1 VHRLD
6 PQNLDLQGK
15 ILIEASAGT
24 GKTYTI
30 GHLFVRLLLEK
41 ELSVDQIL
49 VVTFTQAATEELRDR
64 LRLRLRQTLD
74 ALNKEQD
81 DDLLQRLADNTANK
95 NEAQILLTDALTRM
109 DEAAIFT
116 IHSFCQ
122 RMLQEHAF
130 ESGSPFT
137 MDLLDDEQPLR
148 QRVIEDFW
156 RQHFYSASVER
167 MAWITSL
174 WKTPQDL
181 LKALGSHWNQPH
193 IRFLP
198 TVDKTILAENEQLLD
213 DLFTDA
219 CKEWQGAKTEI
230 IGLLENAG
238 KEKLISSAKKKYSP
252 KQLQMATEAMQLLV
266 ARDHAPSLLPEILLL
281 FTAGHIRDCLLKKAK
296 GIAPEHHFF
305 TLFEQ
310 LYKQHQKLVIL
321 RRGHILQTARTY
333 LLAELARRKQSLA
346 QLSFQDLLS
355 HLDTALHGTGGQRLA
370 LSIGKRFPVIMVDE
384 FQDTDPIQY
393 DIFSTI
399 HRKNPHHSLFLIGD
413 PKQAIYR
420 FRGADIF
427 TYLQAREE
435 TAPEKRQT
443 MTTNYRAST
452 SMVTAVNQLF
462 NRENAFLINA
472 TRIPFTPVQA
482 AGMTDR
488 APLLIDQKQPEPL
501 QCLGLPE
508 TEKKTGLAKYE
519 AKEYAAH
526 SCARK
531 IAELLSLAEQDRAML
546 AGHPLAA
553 GDIAVLVRTHREAA
567 EVRRALRGADI
578 ASVYLS
584 QDSVFSTQEARQL
597 IFLLAAL
604 SDTGNSGQLRTAL
617 ATELMGYTA
626 AELDD
631 IGHDEKKWEKIIS
644 NMSSYNTLIQRY
656 GFFTM
661 FQQLL
666 ADRIIVSRILADK
679 DGERKMTN
687 FLHLADLLQEAGQE
701 ISGTDKLLSWLVDQ
715 IKNQESMADNR
726 QLRLESD
733 ENLVAIV
740 TIHKAKGMEYPVVFL
755 PFLWSARPCKQN
767 ETLSFHPENRADQL
781 YVDLGT
787 GDEHHFQ
794 LAEKERLAED
804 MRLLYVAFTRAKYL
818 CYYCWGKINNI
829 KDSALS
835 HLLSLPAVDNVAPQV
850 DLPWTESVKAD
861 SIIRQ
866 PLQSRKLAAAVFS
879 GSIDTSWQITSY
891 STLVRHHDPHPERP
905 DYDQNL
911 ARESRTTSFD
921 PFGFPKGAA
930 AGTCLHNIFEEI
942 SFTDQANHEQIVDTA
957 LENAGFDAAWQPAV
971 TAWIKDILH
980 TEMDK
985 ALSLKMLSEK
995 DKINEMGFYFPLHT
1009 VDVQHFNQVL
1019 EQFSFPPLPENQG
1032 TLKGLMVGFIDLVF
1046 RHDGKYYLADYKSNY
1061 LGSNPEDY
1069 RTGLLQDAMFEHRYD
1084 LQYLIYTVALY
1095 RFLKQRIV
1103 DFSYARHFGGV
1114 FYLFLRGMNPA
1125 HQPGTGILSAR
1136 PAFELIDQLD
1146 QCCST

>member
-1 VHRLD
+1 MHRLD
-6 PQNLDLQGK
+6 PQNLELQGK

-30 GHLFVRLLLEK
+30 GHLFVRLLLEQ

-64 LRLRLRQTLD
+64 LRQRLRQTLD
-74 ALNKEQD
+74 AFNQEQD

-95 NEAQILLTDALTRM
+95 KEAQILLTDALTRM

-137 MDLLDDEQPLR
+137 MDLLDNEQPLR

-156 RQHFYSASVER
+156 RQHFYSASVEH

-193 IRFLP
+193 ACFLP
-198 TVDKTILAENEQLLD
+198 AVDKTILAENEQLLD
-213 DLFTDA
+213 DLFTAA
-219 CKEWQGAKTEI
+219 CKVWQDAETEI
-230 IGLLENAG
+230 IDLLESAV
-238 KEKLISSAKKKYSP
+238 KEKRISSAKKKYSP
-252 KQLQMATEAMQLLV
+252 AQLQMATEAMQLLV
-266 ARDHAPSLLPEILLL
+266 ARDQAPSLLPEILLL
-281 FTAGHIRDCLLKKAK
+281 FTAGYIRDSLLKKAK
-296 GIAPEHHFF
+296 GVAPEHHFF
-305 TLFEQ
+305 TLFDR

-321 RRGHILQTARTY
+321 RRSHILQTARTY
-333 LLAELARRKQSLA
+333 LLAELARRKQNLA

-355 HLDTALHGTGGQRLA
+355 HLNAALHRTGGQRLA

-384 FQDTDPIQY
+384 FQDTDPLQY

-399 HRKNPHHSLFLIGD
+399 HRKNPHHRLFLIGD
-413 PKQAIYR
+413 PKQAIYG

-427 TYLQAREE
+427 TYLKAREE
-435 TAPEKRQT
+435 TVPDKRQT
-443 MTTNYRAST
+443 MATNYRASA
-452 SMVTAVNQLF
+452 SMVAAVNHLF
-462 NRENAFLINA
+462 NRENSFLISA

-482 AGMTDR
+482 AGLADR
-488 APLLIDQKQPEPL
+488 APLLIDQEQPDPL
-501 QCLGLPE
+501 QCLVLPE
-508 TEKKTGLAKYE
+508 TEKKAGLAKYE
-519 AKEYAAH
+519 AQEYAACA
-526 SCARK
+526 CARR

-546 AGHPLAA
+546 AGHRLAA

-567 EVRRALRGADI
+567 EARRALQKAGI

-584 QDSVFSTQEARQL
+584 QDSVFDTQEARQL
-597 IFLLAAL
+597 VFLLAAFA
-604 SDTGNSGQLRTAL
+604 SAGNSGQIRTAL
-617 ATELMGYTA
+617 ATELMGCTA

-631 IGHDEKKWEKIIS
+631 IGHDEKRWEEIIS
-644 NMSSYNTLIQRY
+644 SMNSYNTLIQRY

-666 ADRIIVSRILADK
+666 ADRMIVPRILAGTE
-679 DGERKMTN
+679 GERKMTN
-687 FLHLADLLQEAGQE
+687 FLHLADLLQEAGQK

-715 IKNQESMADNR
+715 IENQESMADNR

-733 ENLVAIV
+733 GNLVAIV

-755 PFLWSARPCKQN
+755 PFLWSARPCTPN
-767 ETLSFHPENRADQL
+767 ETLSFHPENSAEKL

-787 GDEHHFQ
+787 GDEHHLQ

-818 CYYCWGKINNI
+818 CYYCLGKIN
-829 KDSALS
+829 KFRESALA
-835 HLLSLPAVDNVAPQV
+835 HLLSLPA
-850 DLPWTESVKAD
+850 AD
-861 SIIRQ
+861 SVPHQADIPWHDSVATYSITRT
-866 PLQSRKLAAAVFS
+866 LQNKNLAAAVFS

-891 STLVRHHDPHPERP
+891 SKLVRHHDPQPERP
-905 DYDQNL
+905 DYDQYL
-911 ARESRTTSFD
+911 ALESRTTSFD

-930 AGTCLHNIFEEI
+930 AGTCLHTIFEKI
-942 SFTDQANHEQIVDTA
+942 SFTDPANHEQIIATA
-957 LENAGFDAAWQPAV
+957 LENAGFDVVWQPVV
-971 TAWIKDILH
+971 THWINDILH

-995 DKINEMGFYFPLHT
+995 DKLNEMGFYFPLHS
-1009 VDVQHFNQVL
+1009 VNIQGFNQVL
-1019 EQFSFPPLPENQG
+1019 EQFSFAPLPENQG

-1046 RHDGKYYLADYKSNY
+1046 RHGGKYYLADYKSNY

-1069 RTGLLQDAMFEHRYD
+1069 RTRLLQDAMLEHRYD

-1095 RFLKQRIV
+1095 RFLRQRIV

-1125 HQPGTGILSAR
+1125 YPPGTGIFSAR

>member
-1 VHRLD
+1 MYHLD
-6 PQNLDLQGK
+6 PQNLELQGK

-30 GHLFVRLLLEK
+30 GHLFVRLLLEQ

-64 LRLRLRQTLD
+64 LRQRLRQALD
-74 ALNKEQD
+74 AFNQEQD
-81 DDLLQRLADNTANK
+81 DALLQRLADNTANK
-95 NEAQILLTDALTRM
+95 KEAQILLTDALTRM

-137 MDLLDDEQPLR
+137 MDLLDNEQPLR

-193 IRFLP
+193 ACFLP
-198 TVDKTILAENEQLLD
+198 KVNKTILTENEQLLD
-213 DLFTDA
+213 NLFTAACTVWQDA
-219 CKEWQGAKTEI
+219 EAEI
-230 IGLLENAG
+230 IGLLESAV
-238 KEKLISSAKKKYSP
+238 KEKRISSAKKKYNP
-252 KQLQMATEAMQLLV
+252 TQLQMAIEAMQLLI
-266 ARDHAPSLLPEILLL
+266 ARDHAPYLLPELLVL
-281 FTAGHIRDCLLKKAK
+281 FTAGHIRKSLLKKAK
-296 GIAPEHHFF
+296 GVAPEHHFF

-321 RRGHILQTARTY
+321 RRSHILQTARTY
-333 LLAELARRKQSLA
+333 LLAELARRKQNVA

-355 HLDTALHGTGGQRLA
+355 HLNAALHGPGGQRLA

-384 FQDTDPIQY
+384 FQDTDPLQY

-399 HRKNPHHSLFLIGD
+399 HRKTPHHRLFLIGD
-413 PKQAIYR
+413 PKQAVYG

-435 TAPEKRQT
+435 TAPDKRQT

-452 SMVTAVNQLF
+452 NMVAAVNHLF
-462 NRENAFLINA
+462 NRENAFLISA
-472 TRIPFTPVQA
+472 SRIAFTPVQA
-482 AGMTDR
+482 AGLADKN
-488 APLLIDQKQPEPL
+488 PLLIDQEQPEPL
-501 QCLGLPE
+501 QCLVLPE
-508 TEKKTGLAKYE
+508 TEKKSGLAKYE
-519 AKEYAAH
+519 AQEYAACV
-526 SCARK
+526 CARK
-531 IAELLSLAEQDRAML
+531 IAELLSLAGQDRALL
-546 AGHPLAA
+546 AGHRLAA

-567 EVRRALRGADI
+567 EMRRALRKANVP
-578 ASVYLS
+578 SVYLS
-584 QDSVFSTQEARQL
+584 QNSVFDTQEARQL
-597 IFLLAAL
+597 VFLLAAFAD
-604 SDTGNSGQLRTAL
+604 SGNSGLIRTAL
-617 ATELMGYTA
+617 ATELMGCTA
-626 AELDD
+626 TELDD
-631 IGHDEKKWEKIIS
+631 ISHDEKRWEEIS
-644 NMSSYNTLIQRY
+644 SSMHSYNALIQRY

-666 ADRIIVSRILADK
+666 ADRMIVPRILASEE
-679 DGERKMTN
+679 GERKMTN

-701 ISGTDKLLSWLVDQ
+701 LSGTDKLLSWLVDQ
-715 IKNQESMADNR
+715 IENQESMADNR

-755 PFLWSARPCKQN
+755 PFLWSARPCKQT
-767 ETLSFHPENRADQL
+767 ETFSFHPENRTDQL
-781 YVDLGT
+781 IVDLGT
-787 GDEHHFQ
+787 GDDHHFQ

-818 CYYCWGKINNI
+818 CYYCLGKIN
-829 KDSALS
+829 KFRESALA
-835 HLLSLPAVDNVAPQV
+835 HLLSLPA
-850 DLPWTESVKAD
+850 AD
-861 SIIRQ
+861 SVPHQADIPWHDSVATYSITR
-866 PLQSRKLAAAVFS
+866 PLQNKNLAAAVFS

-891 STLVRHHDPHPERP
+891 SKLVRHHDPQPERP
-905 DYDQNL
+905 DYDQCL
-911 ARESRTTSFD
+911 ALESRTTSLD

-930 AGTCLHNIFEEI
+930 AGTCLHTIFEKI
-942 SFTDQANHEQIVDTA
+942 SFTDPANHEQIIATA
-957 LENAGFDAAWQPAV
+957 LENAGFDVVWQPVV
-971 TAWIKDILH
+971 TDWINDILH

-995 DKINEMGFYFPLHT
+995 DKLNEMGFYFPLHS
-1009 VDVQHFNQVL
+1009 VNIQGFNQVL
-1019 EQFSFPPLPENQG
+1019 EQFSFAPLPENQG

-1046 RHDGKYYLADYKSNY
+1046 RHNGKYYLADYKSNY
-1061 LGSNPEDY
+1061 LGSHPDDY
-1069 RTGLLQDAMFEHRYD
+1069 RTQLLQDAMLEHRYD

-1095 RFLKQRIV
+1095 RFLRQRIA

-1125 HQPGTGILSAR
+1125 HQPGTGIFSTR

-1146 QCCST
+1146 QCCSA